1 MEQITFEEFSKRM
14 REHNKS
20 AEASTPIFGYVVFKN
35 SYFTKTTHSIEE
47 RTYKVSSDN
56 KYFKENTLSNSIFAH
71 CEVDGDVQKFY
82 GGDGG
87 ECVEYCL
94 I

>member
-1 MEQITFEEFSKRM
+1 MKKITFEEFSKRM

-35 SYFTKTTHSIEE
+35 SCFTKTTHSIEE

-56 KYFKENTLSNSIFAH
+56 KHFKDDALSFSIFGK

-82 GGDGG
+82 SG